1 MCGSCDITICA
12 LAEIYVLSNQ
22 ISSVSLPLILLL
34 PTLTDQGPST
44 DIFCHMMPFYSYDI
58 PHSCG
63 PDPKVQ
69 CVCVFVCVCVCVCV
83 GGCGCDCVGVGSGVT
98 NVASPLQICCQF
110 DFKRLPG
117 NKMNCPWKI
126 RPEVITDK
134 NVAAK

>member
-1 MCGSCDITICA
+1 MSCLIRLIFLC
-12 LAEIYVLSNQ
+12 
-22 ISSVSLPLILLL
+22 ISHLILPL

-44 DIFCHMMPFYSYDI
+44 DILCHMMPFYSYDI

-63 PDPKVQ
+63 PDPKVL
-69 CVCVFVCVCVCVCV
+69 
-83 GGCGCDCVGVGSGVT
+83 CVGVWVWGCVWVCGGGVT